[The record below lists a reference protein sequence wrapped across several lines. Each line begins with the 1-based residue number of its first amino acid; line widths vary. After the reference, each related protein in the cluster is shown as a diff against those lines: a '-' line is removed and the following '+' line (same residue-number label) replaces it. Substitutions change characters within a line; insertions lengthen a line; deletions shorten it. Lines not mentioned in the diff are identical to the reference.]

1 MKRKSIHYNEVI
13 LGPRNTNLKELRDKA
28 KSLGYPYFLVIPNFD
43 KYILEKDRNM
53 GDKVAIIYW
62 TKSYYNTNAFEPA
75 AHVYLDLDF
84 SGRIVIRWTTFGSL
98 NASDTYEINALFPYE
113 NKYKEIFKKVYVEP
127 GQEETLAKLI
137 YTRDM
142 KLLFK
147 DRDVVISKESER
159 TGLNYSFLRY
169 FEKEALVDGKTL
181 FAGIF
186 TKALVKKK
194 CIEVLPDELNIG
206 FEYDEETKKV
216 KGCVFEYSSDNGCY
230 KLIDDSDVYNITI
243 DTVNDMVNFSYN
255 IMYRKSELEEINK
268 KYFNNNKE
276 NLGGINMRKIYYD
289 ESIFNRPK
297 KSLEEL
303 NEQAK
308 LGGHPYFLVI
318 PDYTEKIL
326 VEIENRNDLEAAYI
340 YNTTNRKINS
350 DADLLLAAYIPFNL
364 SNLGQIEIHWQLFG
378 SLESCDT
385 YDISLYY
392 PYENEFKK
400 LFSKIYS
407 HPGDLEILSK
417 MMYTRDMR
425 LISDNEDTFIGREV
439 QDVGLRYYLLR
450 VYPKSIIVDG
460 KVLFAGVY
468 SKGIDMI
475 DSPFE
480 CIPDSLVTG
489 FEYDEKE
496 NIVRIHDFY
505 YDIREECFK
514 ITKSYKRKNKVA
526 YATSEIT
533 HVFLNVMYSANEYI
547 DLDKKYFGNKKSI
560 EEQREKEKTGGKEME
575 IYNENRNS
583 KVEHTFEK
591 LKGPRYINNLR
602 VVATILRNYHNGER
616 GVFHLMEYMTDKG
629 LVKIFNTS
637 TYAMCE
643 FNTDYL
649 VNFPNLKA
657 NAEDIIEAERE
668 VKVPKDFDKS
678 VLKSG
683 FYAWDSS
690 SNVTA
695 KVNDVIVIG
704 SYKHIP
710 KDIDKINLQFIKRN
724 KRLDL
729 MNEGDLVIG
738 LDKDDLNRIK
748 FVNIK
753 GEVIDHIPIGE
764 KTLSEALRD
773 TGIITPIK
781 AVDAM
786 YHNALD
792 LKNNFGV
799 YKKGSKLK
807 RYFDNLD

>member
-1 MKRKSIHYNEVI
+1 
-13 LGPRNTNLKELRDKA
+13 
-28 KSLGYPYFLVIPNFD
+28 
-43 KYILEKDRNM
+43 
-53 GDKVAIIYW
+53 
-62 TKSYYNTNAFEPA
+62 
-75 AHVYLDLDF
+75 
-84 SGRIVIRWTTFGSL
+84 
-98 NASDTYEINALFPYE
+98 
-113 NKYKEIFKKVYVEP
+113 
-127 GQEETLAKLI
+127 
-137 YTRDM
+137 M

-308 LGGHPYFLVI
+308 LEGYPFFLVI

-350 DADLLLAAYIPFNL
+350 DGDLLLAAYIPFNL
-364 SNLGQIEIHWQLFG
+364 SNLGQLEIHWQLFG
-378 SLESCDT
+378 SLESYDT
-385 YDISLYY
+385 YDITFLY

-400 LFSKIYS
+400 LFNKIYS
-407 HPGDLEILSK
+407 YPGDLEILSK

-425 LISDNEDTFIGREV
+425 LISNNEDIFIGREV
-439 QDVGLRYYLLR
+439 QDVVLRYYLLR
-450 VYPKSIIVDG
+450 MYPKSIIVDG

-480 CIPDSLVTG
+480 CIPDSLVVG

-505 YDIREECFK
+505 YDTREECFK
-514 ITKSYKRKNKVA
+514 IMKSYTRENKIA

-533 HVFLNVMYSANEYI
+533 HVFLNVMYSATEYI
-547 DLDKKYFGNKKSI
+547 ELDKKYFGNNKFVK
-560 EEQREKEKTGGKEME
+560 EQREKQNLGVKEME
-575 IYNENRNS
+575 IYNENRSIN
-583 KVEHTFEK
+583 VNHTFIKEDN
-591 LKGPRYINNLR
+591 PAYINNER
-602 VVATILRNYHNGER
+602 IVATIVKYNPQVALQ
-616 GVFHLMEYMTDKG
+616 LMEYTTPKG
-629 LVKIFNTS
+629 EVKVFDTS
-637 TYAMCE
+637 TDTMNKYSPSG
-643 FNTDYL
+643 YL
-649 VNFPNLKA
+649 IRFVNLKA
-657 NAEDIIEAERE
+657 NVEDIIEVERE
-668 VKVPKDFDKS
+668 IKVPKDFDTS

-683 FYAWDSS
+683 FYAWDPGEY
-690 SNVTA
+690 NNRLAT
-695 KVNDVIVIG
+695 VNKDLLIIG
-704 SYKHIP
+704 AYKHVP
-710 KDIDKINLQFIKRN
+710 KDLDKINLTFIKRN
-724 KRLDL
+724 NRLESP
-729 MNEGDLVIG
+729 NKGDLLIG
-738 LDKDDLNRIK
+738 LDKYKLNKIK
-748 FVNIK
+748 FVDSAGYLVEETDLDK
-753 GEVIDHIPIGE
+753 
-764 KTLSEALRD
+764 KSLRD
-773 TGIITPIK
+773 LLERTGIKVDEDTIKSIYENAIT
-781 AVDAM
+781 
-786 YHNALD
+786 
-792 LKNNFGV
+792 LKENDGHYKTINN
-799 YKKGSKLK
+799 LK